1 VRIRW
6 LNEAVS
12 DLVEIRKYIAADKP
26 QTANKV
32 AALIRQGVEPLAE
45 HPDIGRSGRIEG
57 TRELILT
64 ALPYII
70 PYRVKD
76 DNIEILRVL
85 HAARKWPL
93 EPE

>member
-6 LNEAVS
+6 LDDAVS
-12 DLVEIRKYIAADKP
+12 DLIEIRKYIAEDKP

-32 AALIRQGVEPLAE
+32 AALIRQSVEPLTK
-45 HPDIGRSGRIEG
+45 HPDLGRPGRIEG
-57 TRELILT
+57 TRELVLT

-70 PYRVKD
+70 PYRVKN

-85 HAARKWPL
+85 HGARKWPH

>member
-6 LNEAVS
+6 LDEALS
-12 DLVEIRKYIAADKP
+12 DLIEIRKYIAADKP
-26 QTANKV
+26 QTASSV
-32 AALIRQGVEPLAE
+32 AGLIMRSVEPLAE
-45 HPDIGRSGRIEG
+45 HPDIGRPGRIEG

-70 PYRVKD
+70 PYRVKN

-85 HAARKWPL
+85 HAARKWPHEL
-93 EPE
+93 E

>member
-1 VRIRW
+1 MRIKW
-6 LNEAVS
+6 LAEAVL

-26 QTANKV
+26 YTAHRV
-32 AALIRQGVEPLAE
+32 AFLIRQSVEPLAE
-45 HPDIGRSGRIEG
+45 HPDIGRPGRIEG

-70 PYRVKD
+70 PYRVKN

-85 HAARKWPL
+85 HAARKLPHEL
-93 EPE
+93 E

>member
-1 VRIRW
+1 MRIRW
-6 LNEAVS
+6 LDEAVFV
-12 DLVEIRKYIAADKP
+12 LIKIRKHIAADKP
-26 QTANKV
+26 QTANR
-32 AALIRQGVEPLAE
+32 AAFLISQSIEPLIE
-45 HPDIGRSGRIEG
+45 YPDIGRPGRIEG

-70 PYRVKD
+70 PYRMKN

-85 HAARKWPL
+85 HAARKWPY